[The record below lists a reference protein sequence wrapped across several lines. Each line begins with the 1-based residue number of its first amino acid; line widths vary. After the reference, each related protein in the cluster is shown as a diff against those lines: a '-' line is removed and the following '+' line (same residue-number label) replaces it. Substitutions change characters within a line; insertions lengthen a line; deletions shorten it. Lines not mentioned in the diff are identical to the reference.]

1 MDKNI
6 IVVYY
11 FTMKLR
17 CPFTIKS
24 YHDPDV
30 RILIMMR
37 RMIDSWHYDNIN
49 PPYWRFYWNSAPG
62 AMIHYKGD
70 TIKLTPKMFVMIP
83 PNTIV
88 AQRMVGPP
96 ISHFYAH
103 FIAKAPFSRLHSKI
117 YTFEAKPELLASI
130 QALPVNVSDF
140 LTADL
145 NTTMAVL
152 GVIHCLLAKI
162 PAAELAQVMVSSE
175 FEKSLTFIESHIG
188 EALSNQQIAQHMG
201 TSVNTML
208 RKYQREL
215 GMSPQTYLRR
225 KRMELACAL
234 LHERQLSIEQIAE
247 ATGFCDR
254 YYFTKSFKKFTG
266 ATPARLHGVGRERR
280 LRGGRDEPPRRRQ
293 GQFGYTG

>member
-1 MDKNI
+1 MDKI
-6 IVVYY
+6 INCVYY
-11 FTMKLR
+11 FTMKLFS
-17 CPFTIKS
+17 PFTVKS

-37 RMIDSWHYDNIN
+37 RMIDNWHYDTIN
-49 PPYWRFYWNSAPG
+49 PPYWRFYWNSTPG
-62 AMIHYKGD
+62 AVILYKGD
-70 TIKLTPKMFVMIP
+70 TIKLTPKVFAMIP
-83 PNTIV
+83 PNTMA

-96 ISHFYAH
+96 ISHFFTH
-103 FIAKAPFSRLHSKI
+103 FIVKAPFSRLHSKI
-117 YTFEAKPELLASI
+117 YTFDARPELLAPI
-130 QALPVNVSDF
+130 KALPANVSDH
-140 LTADL
+140 LTGNL

-162 PAAELAQVMVSSE
+162 PATELAPVMVSSE
-175 FEKSLTFIESHIG
+175 FEESLTFIESHTG
-188 EALSNQQIAQHMG
+188 ESLSNRQIARHMG

-208 RKYQREL
+208 RKYQKEL

-225 KRMELACAL
+225 KRMEVACAL

-266 ATPARLHGVGRERR
+266 VTPARLCGVRK
-280 LRGGRDEPPRRRQ
+280 PA
-293 GQFGYTG
+293 